1 MNSTF
6 KITFSVSFPIYHPL
20 NVTFLLRQ
28 MFINLFYMVNCYNTV
43 SPSMLDATI
52 NHACAVQEN
61 TRVKD
66 FRLHHVEVIPEDK
79 IGSDS

>member
-1 MNSTF
+1 MIF
-6 KITFSVSFPIYHPL
+6 DRWILHSFPIYRPL

-28 MFINLFYMVNCYNTV
+28 MFINLFYMVHCYNTV
-43 SPSMLDATI
+43 SPCMLEATI
-52 NHACAVQEN
+52 NRTCSLQKN

-66 FRLHHVEVIPEDK
+66 SRLHHLEVIPEDK